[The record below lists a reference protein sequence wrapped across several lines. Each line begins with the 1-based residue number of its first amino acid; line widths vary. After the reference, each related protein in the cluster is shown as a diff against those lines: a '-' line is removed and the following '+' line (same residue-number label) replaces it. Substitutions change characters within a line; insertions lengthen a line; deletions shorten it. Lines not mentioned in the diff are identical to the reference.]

1 MLNIHQLKKS
11 NLIMIQSIL
20 ISHSASSIT
29 RKETTS
35 LEWLTQR
42 SPPDKN
48 SFLMSSPQRFLLNI
62 EQSGIFYNNLALK
75 RKMRRWIKSYLM
87 TREASKQNFLLI
99 ILFRKKNAK
108 QKKLLF
114 DKKEKFD
121 NKQKL
126 FRVYFTLL
134 EININ
139 SASKNISP
147 LMSKIP

>member
-1 MLNIHQLKKS
+1 
-11 NLIMIQSIL
+11 MIQSIL

-75 RKMRRWIKSYLM
+75 KEDEEM
-87 TREASKQNFLLI
+87 N
-99 ILFRKKNAK
+99 
-108 QKKLLF
+108 KKLF
-114 DKKEKFD
+114 ND
-121 NKQKL
+121 
-126 FRVYFTLL
+126 
-134 EININ
+134 
-139 SASKNISP
+139 
-147 LMSKIP
+147 